1 MVVCVDVTELMKVNF
16 TSGIQR
22 VIKEITI
29 RWINWGYDVRL
40 LTYNSKYRYFEVIAK
55 KDFYNYYAGKEKTKK
70 FRVIDKMQITDFNSS
85 YIFFDMDSV
94 WMNPLK
100 RSYLLP
106 ELKKQGT
113 RIVAHIYDIIPVTE
127 AQYCHEFTTL
137 SFLEY
142 IGAQIQYAD
151 LIIANAKATLDAI
164 NELIKGTEVQSIE
177 GRVIK
182 LGCDIKNNACS
193 EDATSEVKKISELGN
208 YVLMVGTIEPRKNHK
223 YVLEAFEKSL
233 FSENVNFVFA
243 GRIGWN
249 MDDFLKYIE
258 GHKELGRR
266 LFFIKNATDADII
279 YLYENSL
286 LVAFPSYNEGFG
298 LPIIEAFA
306 RNAIVLAADIP
317 VLHEVGEDYCEY
329 FSLRDSEEFI
339 GLVKKYLNDEE
350 YRSKT
355 KLKLKEYKRNTWD
368 ECAKQM
374 YEELSR
380 MTKQIISN

>member
-1 MVVCVDVTELMKVNF
+1 MRMEVCIDVTEMMKVNF

-40 LTYNSKYRYFEVIAK
+40 LTYNSKNRYFEVIAQR
-55 KDFYNYYAGKEKTKK
+55 DYYNYYAGVEKTKK
-70 FRVIDKMQITDFNSS
+70 FRVIDTMKISDFNSS

-177 GRVIK
+177 GKVVK
-182 LGCDIKNNACS
+182 LGCDIKNNTCT
-193 EDATSEVKKISELGN
+193 ENVTPEIKRISEMGN

-223 YVLEAFEKSL
+223 YVLEAFERSL
-233 FSENVNFVFA
+233 FTENVNLVFA

-380 MTKQIISN
+380 MTK

>member
-1 MVVCVDVTELMKVNF
+1 MVVCVDVTEMMKVNF